1 MEAGRRTVGG
11 TIGGA
16 LGAVPI
22 LSVARETAGRLWTP
36 PVLPGALAEARDL
49 KAATYLEAFVLL
61 FLIPASAFFFGVIL
75 PQWLA
80 RRSGRGPLVRAAPG
94 LAFGISSWLWRSGLG
109 SGASLVLAFLA
120 ALTLAATGS
129 RLGVY
134 ALPSM
139 ESREA
144 LAGIFLRV
152 AAWTLACRCAGA
164 SFALWLLF
172 VACGAAAALARL
184 RSNFE
189 SWRPIA

>member
-1 MEAGRRTVGG
+1 MAAGRRTVGG

-16 LGAVPI
+16 LGAVPF

-36 PVLPGALAEARDL
+36 PGLPGALAEARDL
-49 KAATYLEAFVLL
+49 KAATYLEVFVLL

-75 PQWLA
+75 PRWLA
-80 RRSGRGPLVRAAPG
+80 RRGGRGPIWAAPG
-94 LAFGISSWLWRSGLG
+94 LAFGISFWLWRSGLG
-109 SGASLVLAFLA
+109 SGASLALACLA

-152 AAWTLACRCAGA
+152 AAWTL
-164 SFALWLLF
+164 
-172 VACGAAAALARL
+172 
-184 RSNFE
+184 
-189 SWRPIA
+189 